1 MKEFLEK
8 LLKSLNELEVKGRD
22 NIDILLGCMMAVENA
37 IEQIIPEEEGEND
50 G

>member
-8 LLKSLNELEVKGRD
+8 LLKSLNELEVKGRN

-37 IEQIIPEEEGEND
+37 IEQIPENEGEEN